1 MKLSRMNTF
10 SVEGRR
16 ETTRKERSIECEY
29 FIQFNFKG
37 IFSLSSFS
45 LFFFRNPIL
54 YYTKKMHIIKSHSR
68 NY

>member
-37 IFSLSSFS
+37 TFLIDSDD
-45 LFFFRNPIL
+45 
-54 YYTKKMHIIKSHSR
+54 K
-68 NY
+68 